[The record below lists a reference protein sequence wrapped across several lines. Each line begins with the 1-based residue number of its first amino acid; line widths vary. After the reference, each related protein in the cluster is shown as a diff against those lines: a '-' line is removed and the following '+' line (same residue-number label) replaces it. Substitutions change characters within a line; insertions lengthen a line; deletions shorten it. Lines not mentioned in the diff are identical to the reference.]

1 LLTYYHAAEPG
12 TKAVDLADYLFD
24 TGAMFFGGT
33 DLSPYLLFPLCG
45 KRRAPCSSGGRRKG
59 GGRRRLVAAL
69 KRVSIMSVL
78 PWIWSLLLIILGAVF
93 IVAGRATE
101 LNGYK
106 TMIEEC
112 REEKVFCN
120 GLQHVAQH
128 LARRAAMVSDRERAR
143 ERERERA
150 RARERERAPDLRH
163 TDLTD

>member
-1 LLTYYHAAEPG
+1 MQLNLGLKRWIWQIIFSILGRCFLVGLIFLLISFF
-12 TKAVDLADYLFD
+12 LFVERE
-24 TGAMFFGGT
+24 G
-33 DLSPYLLFPLCG
+33 
-45 KRRAPCSSGGRRKG
+45 RRALPGEGERG